1 VCTEKLHAC
10 SFTCFQA
17 RPDRAEQNAQGT
29 EGPGTVAEDCGMRQ
43 YWLQTRGLLQ
53 TRWLRNLVAFPCILC
68 QLLQTWQQPLPPS
81 LSHGSW
87 LCQPKAFTDALPNS
101 SVNFLFRLELVEK
114 NIEMS
119 LNLEGN
125 AEIYLSVSDTPGC
138 EFQLS
143 LPAPDP
149 CASGRPMLPS
159 AFPQTQTKHWEQSRN
174 PSSHFL
180 QLFLI
185 HLSAPLC

>member
-1 VCTEKLHAC
+1 MAHGC
-10 SFTCFQA
+10 A
-17 RPDRAEQNAQGT
+17 RPKH
-29 EGPGTVAEDCGMRQ
+29 
-43 YWLQTRGLLQ
+43 LQMLFQTALLISSFV
-53 TRWLRNLVAFPCILC
+53 WN
-68 QLLQTWQQPLPPS
+68 WQ
-81 LSHGSW
+81 
-87 LCQPKAFTDALPNS
+87 K
-101 SVNFLFRLELVEK
+101 K

-149 CASGRPMLPS
+149 CASGSPMLQS
-159 AFPQTQTKHWEQSRN
+159 AFPQSQTKHWEQSRN